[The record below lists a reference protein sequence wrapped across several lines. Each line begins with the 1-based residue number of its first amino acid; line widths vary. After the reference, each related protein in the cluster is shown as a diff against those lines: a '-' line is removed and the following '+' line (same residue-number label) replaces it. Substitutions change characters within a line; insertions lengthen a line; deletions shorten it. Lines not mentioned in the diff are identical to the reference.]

1 MTSSTLKERVQATLK
16 SEDTEGTFE
25 LYVTRTPGYLWALLF
40 KKLHIHP
47 IAVTLLSIVIGA
59 LAGYFFWW
67 DDLYMNLIGMFLL
80 IWANWYDCADGQLA
94 RMTGQKTLIGR
105 ILDGFA
111 GDVWFFSMDLA
122 DCRLLRFPLPCQTMR
137 HGRLL
142 PQHPPL
148 FPQRSIGKRIG
159 QLCPAKRPDAVV
171 VLEPQGMVSQD
182 IPLFLWQL
190 HARTGTANPKIPK
203 VLCPRPATLSGRVA
217 TDVERAVPD
226 SEPSFDEIHE
236 HPDF

>member
-1 MTSSTLKERVQATLK
+1 MEKNHTSPAKPSRM
-16 SEDTEGTFE
+16 
-25 LYVTRTPGYLWALLF
+25 R
-40 KKLHIHP
+40 P
-47 IAVTLLSIVIGA
+47 ISVFCPVMRASCPSA
-59 LAGYFFWW
+59 QSY
-67 DDLYMNLIGMFLL
+67 
-80 IWANWYDCADGQLA
+80 QLA
-94 RMTGQKTLIGR
+94 HIRRNMPMR
-105 ILDGFA
+105 FMYR
-111 GDVWFFSMDLA
+111 SSHLA